1 MDVSTDA
8 RWTEQHIAVTRTAR
22 YYVVG
27 GTESDDGVRDL
38 WIVCH
43 GYGQLAGTFVAP
55 FEKLATAW
63 RRIVAPEALSRFY
76 LDATRKPGD
85 AEPRVGATWMT
96 REDREREIDDQ
107 VSYLDALVDRVRP
120 GRGGRGVRLRVL
132 GFSQGVATVVR
143 WVDRGRVRADEII
156 LWAGSFPPD
165 VDLAAFAARI
175 GTVPVV
181 LVVGTR
187 DELAPW
193 AAADVTVGRLVDAG
207 VAARL
212 VTFHGGHRLDDATLA
227 SLADS
232 R

>member
-1 MDVSTDA
+1 MSTDA
-8 RWTEQHIAVTRTAR
+8 RRTEQHIAVTRTAR

-165 VDLAAFAARI
+165 VDLVAFAARI
-175 GTVPVV
+175 GTAPVV